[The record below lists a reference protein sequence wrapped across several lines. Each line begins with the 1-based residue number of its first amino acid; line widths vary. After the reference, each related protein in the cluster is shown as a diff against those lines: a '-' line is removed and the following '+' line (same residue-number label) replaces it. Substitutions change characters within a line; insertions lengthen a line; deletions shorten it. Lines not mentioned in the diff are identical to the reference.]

1 MNENNVLDVA
11 VIGAGPAGLTAGLYA
26 ARAGL
31 SVAIYERISPG
42 GQLAQTERVEN
53 YPGFAEGA
61 DGFELAWAMKEQA
74 EHFGAVIVSEE
85 VTAVDFS
92 GEVKTLTTPC
102 GQHKARS
109 VIVATGARPR
119 KMGLAGEERLAGRGV
134 SYCATCD
141 GNFFRGKSVCV
152 LGGGNT
158 AAADAK
164 YLARICERVYL
175 VHRRDTL
182 RASAIDRERLSS
194 LLNVEFVWNSRIADL
209 HSEEGR
215 LAAVEVEDVA
225 TGARRT
231 LPVEGLFVAIGTIP
245 NADFL
250 EGVLPV
256 DKGGYIVADESGAT
270 SVPGVFAAGDV
281 RAKGLRQVVT
291 AVSDGAIAAESA
303 AAYVASR

>member
-1 MNENNVLDVA
+1 MNENDVLDVA

-74 EHFGAVIVSEE
+74 EHFGAIIVNEE

-92 GEVKTLTTPC
+92 GEVKTITTPF

-158 AAADAK
+158 ADAK

-194 LLNVEFVWNSRIADL
+194 LPNVEFVWNSRIADL

-250 EGVLPV
+250 EDVLPV
-256 DKGGYIVADESGAT
+256 DEGGYIVADESGAT

>member
-1 MNENNVLDVA
+1 M
-11 VIGAGPAGLTAGLYA
+11 
-26 ARAGL
+26 
-31 SVAIYERISPG
+31 
-42 GQLAQTERVEN
+42 
-53 YPGFAEGA
+53 
-61 DGFELAWAMKEQA
+61 
-74 EHFGAVIVSEE
+74 
-85 VTAVDFS
+85 
-92 GEVKTLTTPC
+92 
-102 GQHKARS
+102 
-109 VIVATGARPR
+109 
-119 KMGLAGEERLAGRGV
+119 

-182 RASAIDRERLSS
+182 RASTIDRERLSS
-194 LLNVEFVWNSRIADL
+194 LSNVEFVWNSRIADL

-231 LPVEGLFVAIGTIP
+231 LPVGGLFVAIGTIP
-245 NADFL
+245 NVDFL

-256 DKGGYIVADESGAT
+256 DEGGYIVADESGAT
-270 SVPGVFAAGDV
+270 SVPGVFVAGDV